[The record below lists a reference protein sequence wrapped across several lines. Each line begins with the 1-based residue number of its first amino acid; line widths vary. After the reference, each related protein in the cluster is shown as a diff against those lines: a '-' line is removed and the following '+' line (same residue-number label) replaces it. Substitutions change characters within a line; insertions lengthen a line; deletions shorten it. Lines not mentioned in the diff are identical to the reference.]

1 MVNRIWNVQ
10 DFFFFPGKTAR
21 YEGHFLTSS
30 SDPILIEITRKINE
44 SISEIPKYQLLL
56 NVQNSKSYEISDCRI
71 YRFENRNYEHT
82 MCYFLSTDIE
92 EIN

>member
-1 MVNRIWNVQ
+1 MVNRILNVQ

-71 YRFENRNYEHT
+71 YRFENRNSEST
-82 MCYFLSTDIE
+82 MCYFFSNVIE
-92 EIN
+92 EID

>member
-1 MVNRIWNVQ
+1 MVNRILNVQ

-30 SDPILIEITRKINE
+30 SDPILVEITRKINE

>member
-1 MVNRIWNVQ
+1 MVNRVLNVQ

-30 SDPILIEITRKINE
+30 SDPLLIEITKKINE
-44 SISEIPKYQLLL
+44 SISEVPKYQLLL

>member
-1 MVNRIWNVQ
+1 MANRVLNVQ

-30 SDPILIEITRKINE
+30 SDPLLIEITKKINE

>member
-1 MVNRIWNVQ
+1 MVNRILNVQ

-21 YEGHFLTSS
+21 YEGHFLTAS
-30 SDPILIEITRKINE
+30 SDPILVEITRKINE

>member
-1 MVNRIWNVQ
+1 MVNRILNVQ

-44 SISEIPKYQLLL
+44 SISEIPQYQLLL

-71 YRFENRNYEHT
+71 YRFENRNSEYT
-82 MCYFLSTDIE
+82 TCYFFSNDIE
-92 EIN
+92 EID

>member
-1 MVNRIWNVQ
+1 MVNRVLNVQ

-30 SDPILIEITRKINE
+30 SDPILIEITKKINE

-82 MCYFLSTDIE
+82 MCYFLSTYIE

>member
-1 MVNRIWNVQ
+1 MVNRVLNVQ

-30 SDPILIEITRKINE
+30 SDPILIEITKKINK

>member
-1 MVNRIWNVQ
+1 MANRVLNVQ

-30 SDPILIEITRKINE
+30 SDPILIEITKKINE

>member
-1 MVNRIWNVQ
+1 MVNRVLNVQ

-30 SDPILIEITRKINE
+30 SDPILIEIT

-71 YRFENRNYEHT
+71 YRFENRNYEYT

>member
-1 MVNRIWNVQ
+1 MVNRILNVQ

-44 SISEIPKYQLLL
+44 SISEIPQYQLLL

>member
-1 MVNRIWNVQ
+1 MVNRVLNVQ

-30 SDPILIEITRKINE
+30 SDPILIEITKKINE

-92 EIN
+92 AIN

>member
-1 MVNRIWNVQ
+1 MVNRVLNVQ

-30 SDPILIEITRKINE
+30 SDPILSEITKKINE

-82 MCYFLSTDIE
+82 MCYFLRTDIE

>member
-1 MVNRIWNVQ
+1 MVNRVLNVQ
-10 DFFFFPGKTAR
+10 DFFFFTGKTAR

-30 SDPILIEITRKINE
+30 SDPILSEITKKINE

>member
-1 MVNRIWNVQ
+1 MVNRVLNVQ

-30 SDPILIEITRKINE
+30 FDPILIEITKKINE
-44 SISEIPKYQLLL
+44 SISEIPTYQLLL

-71 YRFENRNYEHT
+71 YRFENQNSGYT
-82 MCYFLSTDIE
+82 KCYFLCNDVE

>member
-1 MVNRIWNVQ
+1 MANRVLNVQ

-30 SDPILIEITRKINE
+30 SDPILIEITKKINE

-82 MCYFLSTDIE
+82 LCYFLSTDIE

>member
-1 MVNRIWNVQ
+1 MVNRILNVQ

-30 SDPILIEITRKINE
+30 SDPILREITRKINE